1 MNIVLTFFAI
11 PVAIIIL
18 SIVLER
24 ILKCPVLTAATFFA
38 IFLILAFTVF
48 DTSFLVFV
56 IAYTIISYI
65 TALISEFIFSR
76 FIKCK
81 CNCKWNCNFREQ
93 ENEGRLTNEEIE
105 RIASRVAKILCNT
118 NNNCCN
124 DIATINIRNQNGEN
138 TTWCC
143 KRR

>member
-1 MNIVLTFFAI
+1 MNIVLIFFAI

-24 ILKCPVLTAATFFA
+24 ILKCPVLTAATFFSV
-38 IFLILAFTVF
+38 FLIVAFAVF

-81 CNCKWNCNFREQ
+81 CNCKCNCKIREQ
-93 ENEGRLTNEEIE
+93 QNEGQFTNEEIE
-105 RIASRVAKILCNT
+105 RIAARVAEILCNT
-118 NNNCCN
+118 NCYN
-124 DIATINIRNQNGEN
+124 DISTINIRNQNGQN

-143 KRR
+143 KRK